1 MQGKPLTIA
10 SLWIG
15 QTWSFLE
22 QVVVQSYLD
31 AGHGFVL
38 FGDVRP
44 PSLPAEVTFRHYAEI
59 VTPPFAVGAGLY
71 HNNGVFSDL
80 FRLLLIRDY
89 GYCWVDMDAYC
100 IRPFDFA
107 QDSYVMAP
115 EVGDEPLP
123 YVATGVLHL
132 PRSSPSLDASI
143 ALFFE
148 DNPELPWQ
156 SPNDAAQAAR
166 ARAEGRPFRI
176 EQAMWATSG
185 PYLLSH
191 FLALHDEL
199 QFAMPLRYFYGG
211 MRSRK
216 RPFMTVPFHRERI
229 EVQDAYSV
237 HFYGRTRRFLRDE
250 FGGLPPEGSYLDL
263 LCRRHGVDAR
273 ALPLSS

>member
-1 MQGKPLTIA
+1 MCARPFGVQGKPLTIA

-31 AGHGFVL
+31 AGHDFVL

-80 FRLLLIRDY
+80 FRLLLIRDL

-143 ALFFE
+143 ALFF
-148 DNPELPWQ
+148 
-156 SPNDAAQAAR
+156 AAAA
-166 ARAEGRPFRI
+166 AVVVDIGAV
-176 EQAMWATSG
+176 
-185 PYLLSH
+185 LN
-191 FLALHDEL
+191 
-199 QFAMPLRYFYGG
+199 
-211 MRSRK
+211 
-216 RPFMTVPFHRERI
+216 
-229 EVQDAYSV
+229 
-237 HFYGRTRRFLRDE
+237 
-250 FGGLPPEGSYLDL
+250 
-263 LCRRHGVDAR
+263 VDADFGDPTR
-273 ALPLSS
+273 SLHAIMTGIGFLGAGLIFSSKRGGVKGITTAATVFATAAMGIAVGLGFQLVAGAMTIIIIVILRSTHMIDKALYSSDESDYID